1 MWSQMGARV
10 GSEALATCRAAVAL
24 AVAGVTADLTYSPL
38 RGYWA
43 PDESR
48 IGVALLALIAGSVI
62 YQLLGWIT
70 EPVGKRL
77 TEIGHGWPPHT
88 LSTEASW
95 VPATTLE
102 DSIAQVAAAAAD
114 DAAARAAH
122 GAQLKLDS
130 SGASLLTDAD
140 CWRGYENGEAHL
152 FLAPGVSLYFREV
165 GAGYGRESKQFT
177 LLTSEGEGS
186 STDIRTLA
194 QLHQHLRARAAGLPV
209 APPAVDSANDVRS
222 LSPAV

>member
-1 MWSQMGARV
+1 MLSQMGARV
-10 GSEALATCRAAVAL
+10 GSEALAACRAAGAL
-24 AVAGVTADLTYSPL
+24 VVAGVTADLTYSPL

-48 IGVALLALIAGSVI
+48 IGAALLAVIAGSVI
-62 YQLLGWIT
+62 YQLLNWIT

-88 LSTEASW
+88 LSTDSW
-95 VPATTLE
+95 APATTLE
-102 DSIAQVAAAAAD
+102 ESIAQVAAAAAD
-114 DAAARAAH
+114 DAGARAAH

-140 CWRGYENGEAHL
+140 CWQGYENGEAHL
-152 FLAPGVSLYFREV
+152 FLAPGISLYFREV

-177 LLTSEGEGS
+177 LLTSDCEGS
-186 STDIRTLA
+186 GTDITTLA

-209 APPAVDSANDVRS
+209 APPAVDGANDVKS
-222 LSPAV
+222 LSPAA